1 MSRRSAA
8 SCRTPVSDGTAVQ
21 RPLPSHHATSPMTS
35 ASTSTSVIH
44 SENTR
49 RLRRRAR
56 RARPG
61 GDRRVDVAFEQA
73 GAAAHRRRVRVGQR
87 GLLLD
92 RLRRRR
98 GHRHLRHLQHRGE
111 RAQLGQHRGGV
122 GRAGLG
128 FAPGGA
134 LHERVQLGRH
144 VARDLRRGRD
154 VAGDVPVG
162 HRDRRVAGV
171 RRRAGEQLV
180 EQDARRVDVAAGVGR
195 AGGDLLGRQV
205 RDRAQDRARVAGA
218 RLRRR
223 DREPEV
229 GDLRLPGL
237 GDQHVLRLDVAVHDP
252 EPVRLGEPG
261 EHLLHDG
268 ERRGHA
274 EGAAG
279 AQHVAQRAAV
289 DQLHDEEQ
297 PVADR
302 RPGRGRRPRRGGRCG
317 PPSGPPARSG
327 CGTPGRPRTGRP

>member
-1 MSRRSAA
+1 M
-8 SCRTPVSDGTAVQ
+8 
-21 RPLPSHHATSPMTS
+21 
-35 ASTSTSVIH
+35 SVIH

-56 RARPG
+56 TRPG
-61 GDRRVDVAFEQA
+61 GIDGWTSRSSRRVPPRTGGGCAC
-73 GAAAHRRRVRVGQR
+73 GQR
-87 GLLLD
+87 GLLLH

-98 GHRHLRHLQHRGE
+98 GHGHLRHLQHRGE

-128 FAPGGA
+128 FAAGGA

-205 RDRAQDRARVAGA
+205 RDRAHDRARVAGA

-223 DREPEV
+223 DREAEV

-252 EPVRLGEPG
+252 DPVRLGEPG

-317 PPSGPPARSG
+317 PPSGPPARSAMRNAG
-327 CGTPGRPRTGRP
+327 SPANRASMILMATGRSSRVSTPR